1 MPTTELAEKPSSALA
16 NTELTLAVGEV
27 VLPVQGML
35 VQASDGGIE
44 FANPTAP
51 ADEVRQKITEIGL
64 AMLALD
70 DGQME
75 PPVEHEFMDGVY
87 IRRMFIPKGTLLV
100 GKIHR
105 QECLNVVEQGDIAIL
120 TETGAK
126 RVKAGFT
133 LVSPAGI
140 QKVGYA
146 NEDTVFTN
154 VFRTDEKDVSKLE
167 ALLTCETH
175 ADLCQIAAEKPLAI
189 EGA

>member
-1 MPTTELAEKPSSALA
+1 M
-16 NTELTLAVGEV
+16 
-27 VLPVQGML
+27 QGML
-35 VQASDGGIE
+35 VQAQDGGIE
-44 FANPTAP
+44 FGQPTEP
-51 ADEVRQKITEIGL
+51 AKVVRQKITDLGL

-70 DGQME
+70 DGKTE
-75 PPVEHEFMDGVY
+75 PPVEHEFMDGIY

-105 QECLNVVEQGDIAIL
+105 LECLNVVERGDIAIL

-167 ALLTCETH
+167 SLLTCETH
-175 ADLCQIAAEKPLAI
+175 ADLCQIAADKPLAI